1 MEVCPRVST
10 SLRQAN
16 KQMGGE
22 SVSCGAQNMD
32 EIISDSL
39 AVRRFSMIGFDVSA
53 ALALVLSSVG
63 MYGVSSYPLGQ
74 RTHDP

>member
-1 MEVCPRVST
+1 MEVWPRVST

-16 KQMGGE
+16 KQVGGE
-22 SVSCGAQNMD
+22 PVICGAQNMD

-39 AVRRFSMIGFDVSA
+39 AVRRFSMIGFGVSA
-53 ALALVLSSVG
+53 ALALGLSSVG
-63 MYGVSSYPLGQ
+63 IDGVSSYPLGQ